1 MISSFFCKL
10 KDAFLSEGMA
20 FILLLLS
27 LVFLIIFIIYYLCCK
42 NVCGESLGVLIVGIV
57 TSVITIGNTILLYL
71 TLQTQIHG
79 NQTHIDISN
88 KERFETIV
96 FKLLDNYLAQIHH
109 INLEAIILQDPPNM
123 VRQTINGGLFFSF
136 AFEQLQYL
144 NIYFKEEQY
153 LGRYDPSSDLI
164 GYDYKVCFRDEL
176 DYDNHLRI
184 KYMANVYGISKDV
197 FERYKCQIESGE
209 KTIKQVCYLLFY
221 NRWGYTY
228 DHYIRLARTI
238 IEYIKTREEMEPG
251 VIYMKT
257 FKAYMSTHEQL
268 FLNYHSSIDSEFEKT
283 LQGTILFTEK

>member
-1 MISSFFCKL
+1 M
-10 KDAFLSEGMA
+10 
-20 FILLLLS
+20 
-27 LVFLIIFIIYYLCCK
+27 
-42 NVCGESLGVLIVGIV
+42 CGESLGVLIIGIV

-136 AFEQLQYL
+136 AFEQLKYL

-268 FLNYHSSIDSEFEKT
+268 FLNYHSSIDSEFEKA

>member
-42 NVCGESLGVLIVGIV
+42 NVSGESLGVLIVGIV

-221 NRWGYTY
+221 NRWGNTY

-268 FLNYHSSIDSEFEKT
+268 FLNYHSSIDSEFEKA